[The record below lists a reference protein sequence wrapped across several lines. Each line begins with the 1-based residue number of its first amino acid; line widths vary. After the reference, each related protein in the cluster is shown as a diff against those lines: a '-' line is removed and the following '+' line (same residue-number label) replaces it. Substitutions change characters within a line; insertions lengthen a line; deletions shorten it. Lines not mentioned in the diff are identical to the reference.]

1 MEEQLLENLR
11 ALRELENKYF
21 QKFNQF
27 YPTFVSKEQE
37 GVFGPSELYEMV
49 IEAQVLLAS
58 LGQTAVKRL
67 NYVGFDLLF
76 PFSNPVDWYNWKIM
90 IKEKDISHTIYFS
103 ISTRVATEFQ
113 RIEMHLERKIWDSYC
128 QLSEAEF
135 SVPKGRYSSVFSDG
149 DSPEKESNEATSNEK
164 GSVNHTH
171 ININNLAYND
181 KTETDAVDNLDKL
194 NKSSGIWS
202 NVANVASTVMKF
214 SGFKI

>member
-37 GVFGPSELYEMV
+37 GVFGPSELYEMA

-113 RIEMHLERKIWDSYC
+113 RIEMHLERKIWESYC

-135 SVPKGRYSSVFSDG
+135 SVPKDRYSSVFSTENSHDQEC
-149 DSPEKESNEATSNEK
+149 DDTTSNDQAA
-164 GSVNHTH
+164 VNHTH

-202 NVANVASTVMKF
+202 NVANVASTVMKL
-214 SGFKI
+214 SGLKI